1 MPVVTERYEA
11 VVTSIEDE
19 ENRGRIEVACVGIG
33 ADPTTPIA
41 VLCEPA
47 HDWGWFVI
55 PDVGETVEV
64 EVVVSSDRDQVWGE
78 AALEE
83 LSPVW
88 RSKRFLT
95 DIELED
101 DADGSV
107 SRPIHDDFL
116 STNYGKRRGF
126 CTPWGHVLLFDDT
139 EGDPRIYVTHMGEQ
153 LEPGEAPEPENYT
166 RVELEPDGSLKIGFL
181 NRHQLHLTTEQGN
194 LLIAFD
200 GEPGSEKH
208 TLEFDA
214 ETPKFEISMAEGKH
228 VLTFDGSGPHLETTH
243 DSGAGIKV
251 DQKDGDT
258 VTTLGDGAVS
268 ATIAEHLEAWLN
280 DVYTPAIAD
289 MHDNHIH
296 PLPQFIAPLI
306 PLSPI
311 PTIPGGPP
319 APPSEAPVMPAM
331 LEDYDTNITSGK
343 LVFPDN

>member
-1 MPVVTERYEA
+1 MPVVTERHEA

-47 HDWGWFVI
+47 HDWGWFYI

-78 AALEE
+78 ATLEAM
-83 LSPVW
+83 SPVW

-95 DIELED
+95 DAKLEED
-101 DADGSV
+101 EDGSV
-107 SRPIHDDFL
+107 PRPIHDDFL

-139 EGDPRIYVTHMGEQ
+139 EDDARIYITHMGEQ
-153 LEPGEAPEPENYT
+153 LEPGKAPEPEKYT

-181 NRHQLHLTTEQGN
+181 NKHQLHLTTEQGN

-228 VLTFDGSGPHLETTH
+228 VFLFDGSVPKLETIH
-243 DSGAGIKV
+243 DGGAGMLV
-251 DQKDGDT
+251 EQKDGDT
-258 VTTLGDGAVS
+258 VTTFGDGAVS

-280 DVYTPAIAD
+280 DTYTPAIAD

-306 PLSPI
+306 PLSAI

-331 LEDYDTNITSGK
+331 LEDYDSNITSGK